1 LRLLAISGS
10 LRARSTN
17 TAALHALGALA
28 PAGVELAVYKN
39 LADLPAFNPDD
50 DEDGG
55 TPPAIVQEL
64 RSLVA
69 ACEGIF
75 IAAPEYA
82 HGVPGALKNALDWLV
97 ACEAFAGKPVALI
110 NCAPRAFHAQAHLRE
125 ILATMA
131 ARLVPE
137 AFAALPLGGGPVD
150 AQMILADERCARR
163 LREALSAFQS
173 AIAGVGE

>member
-10 LRARSTN
+10 LRKVSTN
-17 TAALHALGALA
+17 TAALQALSSLA
-28 PAGVELAVYKN
+28 PADVDIVVYKR

-55 TPPAIVQEL
+55 TPPAVVQEL

-69 ACEGIF
+69 ACDGIL

-82 HGVPGALKNALDWLV
+82 HGVPGALKNAMDWLV
-97 ACEAFAGKPVALI
+97 ACEAFPGKPVALI
-110 NCAPRAFHAQAHLRE
+110 NCAPRAFHAQADLRE
-125 ILATMA
+125 TLATMS
-131 ARLVPE
+131 ARLIPE
-137 AFAALPLGGGPVD
+137 AFATLPLPGSAVD
-150 AQMILADERCARR
+150 EQGILADDRCARR

-173 AIAGVGE
+173 AIAGE